1 MRDNTALIQDLF
13 GSIAQE
19 GWSTKFNDALADD
32 LVWVAT
38 GSSPVAGT
46 YEGYD
51 ATTTDDLRHAMKIG
65 RQSLYDS
72 FGGERP
78 LYLEV
83 LQRYNTESVIAQ
95 ITDLRAAKSPLAG
108 IRNLLLALAEEPEKR
123 RKLGCMGVA
132 AICAFGDEDPEITAI
147 GHASSVVLGS
157 ALEEALHKAKKMGE
171 AKPSLDERAVAHFL
185 QSTMVG
191 MKVTAKAGGPVRKFC
206 ALLLQLH

>member
-1 MRDNTALIQDLF
+1 MSRPKEFDRA
-13 GSIAQE
+13 E
-19 GWSTKFNDALADD
+19 ALAAAK
-32 LVWVAT
+32 VVFWKK
-38 GSSPVAGT
+38 
-46 YEGYD
+46 GYD

-72 FGGERP
+72 FGGKRP

-95 ITDLRAAKSPLAG
+95 ITRLRAAKSPLAG

-132 AICAFGDEDPEITAI
+132 AICAFGEEDPEITAI

-191 MKVTAKAGGPVRKFC
+191 MKVTAKAGASSEVLRVIAAT
-206 ALLLQLH
+206 ALKVLTV